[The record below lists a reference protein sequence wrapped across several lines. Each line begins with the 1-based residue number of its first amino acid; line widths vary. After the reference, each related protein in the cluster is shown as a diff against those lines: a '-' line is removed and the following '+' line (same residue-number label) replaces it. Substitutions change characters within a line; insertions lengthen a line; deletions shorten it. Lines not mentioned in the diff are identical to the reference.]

1 MSTPK
6 PGQVPQRPQPR
17 RSRRHKHDSRLIQ
30 RPYSQPLLPRTF
42 WGLTTGAF
50 WAIYLYLWVPLI
62 TLFMWLFGIR
72 RTEAELYLRQH
83 EIDPFLLL
91 ALPATAV
98 GAATVLILWAEYNRH
113 RFSGVERRSAPP
125 PVALEEV
132 AAALGA
138 SAEVAQALN
147 QGRISTL
154 HMDPNQAVPLGVTT
168 VKPPPPKP
176 LALAAPMPAFTR
188 HTLPETAWIPMLGL
202 AVVFVVAVLLVVSH
216 GYRQIESESS
226 SQQIEGAP
234 GLDRPPLAP
243 PQPPNPPSTSDDDTA
258 QPPAPS
264 ADATDATPAVAAPRA
279 QRDTAP
285 RGASAKPRPL
295 PGHSPKPPY
304 PLDALR
310 RGEGGLVSLRV
321 RVGADGRPQ
330 RVEIGKRSGNRDLD
344 RAAVATVRN
353 WRFAPAKR
361 NGRPIAAV
369 VIVPIEFKPQR

>member
-1 MSTPK
+1 MNTPK
-6 PGQVPQRPQPR
+6 PQAPQPPQPR
-17 RSRRHKHDSRLIQ
+17 RPRRHKHDSRLIQ

-50 WAIYLYLWVPLI
+50 WVLYLYLWVPLV
-62 TLFMWLFGIR
+62 TLFLWLFGIR
-72 RTEAELYLRQH
+72 RAEAELYLRQH

-91 ALPATAV
+91 VLPATAA
-98 GAATVLILWAEYNRH
+98 GAAALLILWAEYNRR
-113 RFSGVERRSAPP
+113 RFTGVERRSAPP
-125 PVALEEV
+125 PVALEQV

-138 SAEVAQALN
+138 STEVAQALN

-154 HMDPNQAVPLGVTT
+154 HMDPHQAVPLGVTA
-168 VKPPPPKP
+168 VKPPAPKP

-202 AVVFVVAVLLVVSH
+202 AVVFVIAVLLVVSH
-216 GYRQIESESS
+216 GYRQIESETS

-243 PQPPNPPSTSDDDTA
+243 PQSPGPTSSNDDATTPEA
-258 QPPAPS
+258 APS
-264 ADATDATPAVAAPRA
+264 DADASAAPTRTA
-279 QRDTAP
+279 PRTQRDTAA

-295 PGHSPKPPY
+295 PGYSPKPPY

-321 RVGADGRPQ
+321 QVGADGRPQ
-330 RVEIGKRSGNRDLD
+330 RLDVAKRSGHRDLD
-344 RAAVATVRN
+344 RAAVAAVRN
-353 WRFAPAKR
+353 WRFAPARR

-369 VIVPIEFKPQR
+369 VIVPVEFKPQR